1 MITKI
6 REQDLKLLV
15 QDKDE
20 MKVFIDAGVYTKNRN
35 FRLFLSS
42 KLGKDRPLVISDKT
56 GCLPD
61 GTQARD
67 GRLFKISRCEENK
80 RLGLLELAD
89 EADFR
94 TFFMN
99 SLGRFSF
106 QSNSKYARG
115 QCQLM

>member
-6 REQDLKLLV
+6 RERDLGLFV

-20 MKVFIDAGVYTKNRN
+20 MKVFIDSGVYTKNRN

-42 KLGKDRPLVISDKT
+42 KLGKNRPLIISSQT

-61 GTQARD
+61 GTQVRD
-67 GRLFKISRCEENK
+67 GRLFRNSRCEENR

-99 SLGRFSF
+99 SLGILLSVIL
-106 QSNSKYARG
+106 SLSMAITT
-115 QCQLM
+115 